1 MGIGAG
7 GDSSVLLEDPSQA
20 NLSSRSGAK
29 SGGHIPPV
37 DWVCSK
43 LYNDVL
49 TKNLEFNKEKD
60 LRYFKENEID
70 YIIEMMK
77 NRYRDFK
84 RSEMTRPFYIK
95 AMQTLE
101 KVHEEL
107 DLGAKLRSE
116 RSFIKNYSEVR
127 YELK

>member
-1 MGIGAG
+1 MLAG
-7 GDSSVLLEDPSQA
+7 D
-20 NLSSRSGAK
+20 
-29 SGGHIPPV
+29 
-37 DWVCSK
+37 
-43 LYNDVL
+43 
-49 TKNLEFNKEKD
+49 TEFNKDKD
-60 LRYFKENEID
+60 LRFFKETEID

-101 KVHEEL
+101 KVHDEL

-127 YELK
+127 KNS